1 MSTATLPAIKP
12 IPFIF
17 CPDSA
22 IFYYPAKEGKIKV
35 VAITWREQN
44 ILGRTL
50 DSVSV
55 PIYLS
60 VEEARKGWTN
70 NVRSVFRC
78 HNFSLAVFN
87 QLSAVAKHAIGEFL
101 AREHHNDIWRVMD
114 LSALYGIT
122 DESFLVGVD
131 RGQIDCDREDKS
143 DADAALD
150 GDDQ

>member
-1 MSTATLPAIKP
+1 MTTSLSAAIKP
-12 IPFIF
+12 ISFIF
-17 CPDSA
+17 CADSA

-35 VAITWREQN
+35 VVITWREKN

-70 NVRSVFRC
+70 NIRSVYRC
-78 HNFSLAVFN
+78 HKFSLDVFN
-87 QLSAVAKHAIGEFL
+87 RLSVIAKHAIGEFL
-101 AREHHNDIWRVMD
+101 AREHHNEIWRVMD